1 MAETAGSVGMVGFR
15 RNPGIN
21 PNVPSGRGDVIDD
34 LAAVYEKRQIVK
46 QELRRKELEEKGERG
61 ELNNRE
67 AMELAA
73 YNVENALERIAKLGS
88 STVCYMA

>member
-1 MAETAGSVGMVGFR
+1 MAETAGSMGMIGFR
-15 RNPGIN
+15 GNPGIN
-21 PNVPSGRGDVIDD
+21 PNVPSVRGGVVDD
-34 LAAVYEKRQIVK
+34 LASAYEKRQIVK
-46 QELRRKELEEKGERG
+46 QELRRQELEEKGERG

-73 YNVENALERIAKLGS
+73 YNVENALEKIAKLGS